1 MQIKGLRF
9 LLLIGLALYAAVSM
23 ASHEK
28 PLPAEQA
35 FVFSAVKADNQ
46 KIIAQWKIA
55 PNYYLYT
62 KRLQINVDPSAGVN
76 IHYPKGKFKKSPL
89 GVQEEVYFKR
99 VLVPINL
106 PPNVETATLN
116 VDYQGCS
123 QHGFCYPPVHKE
135 VSIVLNAKPQTTASL
150 SSLLTDQQGVL
161 LALQTQHYPILLL
174 FFLGLGLLFAFT
186 PCVLPM
192 IPILTAII
200 VGQHV
205 TSTRKSFLLAFTYVL
220 GMASA
225 YAVAGVAAAAMG
237 SSVQVWLQ
245 KGWVI
250 GLMSAI
256 VLLLALSLF
265 EWYDLRFSRRW
276 HNFVSNWSRRHQGG
290 NYLGVFS
297 MGVLSTLVVSPCIT
311 APLMGVLIYISQT
324 GNIFLGGSALFALGL
339 GMGIPLMLIGISA
352 NKWLPKSG
360 AWMEAVRKMM
370 GFCMLALAIWM
381 LSRIL
386 MPVTIM
392 LLWSLLLFTVAAFF
406 YVSMPKYIGRRHINR
421 GIGIFAAALGVVV
434 ILSGTNTLTLKQ
446 VPVEQS
452 TPLFTVVKN
461 IESLRQQLASAAAA
475 GQPVLLDFYAD
486 WCESCIAMDEKVF
499 KQTDVQMNLKKYRL
513 LRADLTNN
521 NAADA
526 EILKAYQVIAP
537 PTILFFD
544 PRGQEIN
551 SQRVVGEVGAKE
563 FLSRLTTV
571 KSCHEKTTC

>member
-35 FVFSAVKADNQ
+35 FIFSVAKVNAQ
-46 KIIAQWKIA
+46 KIIVQWKIA

-62 KRLQINVDPSAGVN
+62 KRLDIDVDPSTGVN
-76 IHYPKGKFKKSPL
+76 VHYPRGRLKKSPL

-106 PPNVETATLN
+106 PPNVETAILN

-135 VSIVLNAKPQTTASL
+135 VSIVLNAKSQSTVSL
-150 SSLLTDQQGVL
+150 SSLFTDQQGVL
-161 LALQTQHYPILLL
+161 LALQTQHYPLLLL

-200 VGQHV
+200 VGQHAA
-205 TSTRKSFLLAFTYVL
+205 STRKSFSLAFTYVL

-225 YAVAGVAAAAMG
+225 YAIAGVAAAVMG

-324 GNIFLGGSALFALGL
+324 GNIFLGGGALFALGL
-339 GMGIPLMLIGISA
+339 GMGIPLMLIGMSA

-360 AWMEAVRKMM
+360 AWMEAVRKVM

-392 LLWSLLLFTVAAFF
+392 LLWSLLLFMVAAFF
-406 YVSMPKYIGRRHINR
+406 YVSMPQYIGRRRMNR
-421 GIGIFAAALGVVV
+421 FIGIFAAVLGVFV

-452 TPLFTVVKN
+452 TSLFTVVKS
-461 IESLRQQLASAAAA
+461 IASLKQQLASAAAR

-526 EILKAYQVIAP
+526 EMLKAYQVIAP

-544 PRGQEIN
+544 SRGQEIN
-551 SQRVVGEVGAKE
+551 SQRVVGEIGVKE